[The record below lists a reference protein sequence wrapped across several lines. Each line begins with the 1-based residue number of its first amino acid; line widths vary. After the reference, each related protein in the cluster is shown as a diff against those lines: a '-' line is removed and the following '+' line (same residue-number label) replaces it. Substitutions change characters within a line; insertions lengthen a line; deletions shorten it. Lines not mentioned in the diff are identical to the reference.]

1 MVSAVVG
8 SGADVVSAAVVV
20 GCVVGCVVGTVDIAF
35 VGTVDIAFV
44 GTVDIAFVGTV
55 DIAVVV
61 CGAPFVC
68 AIGVVLLDRD
78 CRITWSLEKDHR
90 AQDQQVSGSNPPSNC

>member
-8 SGADVVSAAVVV
+8 SGADVVSVAVVV
-20 GCVVGCVVGTVDIAF
+20 GCVVGCVVGTVDIAV
-35 VGTVDIAFV
+35 VGTVDIAV
-44 GTVDIAFVGTV
+44 VGTV

-61 CGAPFVC
+61 CGAPVVG
-68 AIGVVLLDRD
+68 AIGVVSLDRD

>member
-8 SGADVVSAAVVV
+8 SGADVVSVA
-20 GCVVGCVVGTVDIAF
+20 GVVGCVVGTVDIA
-35 VGTVDIAFV
+35 VVD
-44 GTVDIAFVGTV
+44 TV

-61 CGAPFVC
+61 CGAPVVG
-68 AIGVVLLDRD
+68 AIGVVSLDRD

-90 AQDQQVSGSNPPSNC
+90 AQDQQVSSSNPPSNCR